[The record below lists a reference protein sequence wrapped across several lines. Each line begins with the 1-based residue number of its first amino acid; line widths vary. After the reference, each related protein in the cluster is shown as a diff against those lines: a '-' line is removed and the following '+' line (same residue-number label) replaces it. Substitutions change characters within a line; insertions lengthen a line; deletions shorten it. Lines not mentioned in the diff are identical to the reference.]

1 MSRQTAHFR
10 AVTVP
15 MPPTD
20 DEEQLRLIR
29 ELNVALA
36 QVSGTEETAAVVAS
50 VAARALGYDDLI
62 VYLRTDDDQLVQRA
76 AYGAKEAGDHSG
88 VEDPLLLPLGVGI
101 VGAAAV
107 TQDGASS
114 SSSPTVTR
122 SPESRTV
129 DGSMPSSND

>member
-1 MSRQTAHFR
+1 MSRPTANLR
-10 AVTVP
+10 AVP
-15 MPPTD
+15 APARSTD

-29 ELNVALA
+29 DLNDALA

-76 AYGAKEAGDHSG
+76 AFGAKEDGDSG
-88 VEDPLLLPLGVGI
+88 VEDPLLLPFGVGI

-107 TQDGASS
+107 TQA
-114 SSSPTVTR
+114 TVRVEDTHTDAR
-122 SPESRTV
+122 YIV
-129 DGSMPSSND
+129 DDTSQSIPR